1 MRRVT
6 DEDIHRSAMNSV
18 KSRVCGRCLRMWWR
32 SSNRAITHKRRRDKH
47 KAVDRRRE
55 IDNEK
60 ELWDETREGTD
71 EDKEW
76 KGGREDMIPRKEN
89 YDCYDTSPHYINTLG
104 RYGVLSRIDDF
115 LTAGSTIHLRSILG
129 TLRSSE
135 SWKPLSRRIE
145 SASRFKYTVARNNT
159 WPIIY
164 RIHWIWRL

>member
-1 MRRVT
+1 M
-6 DEDIHRSAMNSV
+6 
-18 KSRVCGRCLRMWWR
+18 
-32 SSNRAITHKRRRDKH
+32 
-47 KAVDRRRE
+47 DRRRE

-71 EDKEW
+71 KDKEW

-135 SWKPLSRRIE
+135 S
-145 SASRFKYTVARNNT
+145 
-159 WPIIY
+159 
-164 RIHWIWRL
+164 